1 MKSGGVGS
9 EELLAFRDTLRQGV
23 GLVQPCRYNTWIY
36 ADVNNRDS
44 AIAARLLEF
53 FDFRTPWHR
62 RLWATGLLLTLR
74 EIIEASEMVAAR
86 VLYQNSITALAG
98 TAIVLAGTDAGVT
111 SGDPGVGTADY
122 KRKLHRL
129 LQSQLIFRS
138 IEYLELVQIAEDIES
153 RYLKSWSTALDPVLA
168 TTSPLK
174 AERSARSIGS
184 HLLDLGFSA
193 EFLYGWWRW
202 RIARD
207 PAPYTL
213 AQMVTEAHL
222 LTLVPEKQFE
232 ILVIFREA
240 PPDRQGSPTGWVTAQ
255 EVVQWLG
262 LNNFVTEG
270 LRQSGGMWLQV
281 SARDPRSAIQSA
293 AETLDRFAAR
303 VQLGTRGQLITL
315 PEVYIKAHDKPYP
328 LRQRRRKVEV
338 DALHRESQLYTA
350 GTSVSRVDSAIELL
364 SPLDASSPSTA
375 VAGGWA
381 AIEAILTAPGDED
394 RLSAGYRMAALVT
407 SSFPRAELTAL
418 SYKLEKLGGPL
429 ATAIR
434 ACATNRDR
442 AALVLEH
449 IRSGQPT
456 ALTLPEDLAAIERM
470 KEVLSNPQKKLN
482 DINSHLSTVFR
493 DLYRNRNIVLHG
505 GKTDAVGLRSSLRN
519 TAPLVGAGM
528 DRIAHAWFVEGLEPV
543 QIAARAG
550 VRLATAGAADGPN
563 LVDLLAPRTT

>member
-1 MKSGGVGS
+1 M
-9 EELLAFRDTLRQGV
+9 L
-23 GLVQPCRYNTWIY
+23 I
-36 ADVNNRDS
+36 VNDRDS
-44 AIAARLLEF
+44 AVAARLLEF

-74 EIIEASEMVAAR
+74 ELIEASEMVAAK
-86 VLYQNSITALAG
+86 VLFQNSITALGG
-98 TAIVLAGTDAGVT
+98 TAMVLAGTDAGVT

-129 LQSQLIFRS
+129 LQSQLVYRS
-138 IEYLELVQIAEDIES
+138 IEYLELVQIADDIER
-153 RYLKSWSTALDPVLA
+153 RYLKSWSAAFDLAPVTAN
-168 TTSPLK
+168 PLK
-174 AERSARSIGS
+174 AERSARAIGS

-202 RIARD
+202 KVSRD
-207 PAPYTL
+207 PEQYTL
-213 AQMVTEAHL
+213 SQLVAEAHS
-222 LTLVPEKQFE
+222 LTRIPEKQFE

-240 PPDRQGSPTGWVTAQ
+240 PPNRQGSPPGWMSAL
-255 EVVQWLG
+255 EVIQWLG
-262 LNNFVTEG
+262 SNGFATEG

-281 SARDPRSAIQSA
+281 SARDPRSAIQTA

-303 VQLGTRGQLITL
+303 VQLGTRGQLLAL
-315 PEVYIKAHDKPYP
+315 PDVYIKTHNKSYP

-350 GTSVSRVDSAIELL
+350 DRSVSSVDSAIELL

-418 SYKLEKLGGPL
+418 SYKLEKLGGSL
-429 ATAIR
+429 ATDIA
-434 ACATNRDR
+434 ACPTNRDR

-449 IRSGQPT
+449 ISTGQPT
-456 ALTLPEDLAAIERM
+456 NLTHPADLAAVERL

-482 DINSHLSTVFR
+482 DINNHLSTVFR

-519 TAPLVGAGM
+519 SAPLVGAGM
-528 DRIAHAWFVEGLEPV
+528 DRIAHAWFVEGLQPV

-550 VRLATAGAADGPN
+550 VRLAVAGASDGPN
-563 LVDLLAPRTT
+563 LVDLLAPS